1 MESLKQ
7 NQISFP
13 VRRAHLV
20 GSSFVV
26 TIDPSHVKRLGI
38 DELTFFVQKPV
49 RGGILLELRKLSF
62 GETSERYD
70 HAGTLGAGKVDFFN
84 VHKENENI
92 LIKKAP
98 AKSGDPNR

>member
-1 MESLKQ
+1 MERLKQ

-26 TIDPSHVKRLGI
+26 TIDPSHVKRLAI

-49 RGGILLELRKLSF
+49 EDGILLELGKLSF
-62 GETSERYD
+62 GENS
-70 HAGTLGAGKVDFFN
+70 
-84 VHKENENI
+84 
-92 LIKKAP
+92 
-98 AKSGDPNR
+98 